1 MKYIKHVTIKENI
14 FSINYSIKNYHL
26 NLHMYVYLY
35 LYRNYT
41 SNQIP
46 TNTHRALGKLDF

>member
-1 MKYIKHVTIKENI
+1 MLQLKKIY
-14 FSINYSIKNYHL
+14 FPINYSIKNYHL
-26 NLHMYVYLY
+26 NLHMYVHLY

-46 TNTHRALGKLDF
+46 TNKHRALGKLDF